1 MDRSFE
7 QQVRERAYHLW
18 LRDGG
23 IRGQVDH
30 HWFQA
35 VRDTL
40 AATASVRDREANP
53 PWAGA
58 EEVSAPQSRATAA
71 LP

>member
-1 MDRSFE
+1 MKSFE

-18 LRDGG
+18 LREGG
-23 IRGQVDH
+23 VRDQVAH

-40 AATASVRDREANP
+40 AATASAPDEGANA

-58 EEVSAPQSRATAA
+58 EEVSAPQYRATAA
-71 LP
+71 SS